1 MAATLAGMDF
11 DTEKAVRIAPFYVA
25 ALTALSPKRL
35 QALDWPR
42 NAFLPTRHC
51 PQQV

>member
-11 DTEKAVRIAPFYVA
+11 DTEKAVRIAPLYVA
-25 ALTALSPKRL
+25 ALTALSPKQL
-35 QALDWPR
+35 QALYWPR
-42 NAFLPTRHC
+42 NALLPASHC